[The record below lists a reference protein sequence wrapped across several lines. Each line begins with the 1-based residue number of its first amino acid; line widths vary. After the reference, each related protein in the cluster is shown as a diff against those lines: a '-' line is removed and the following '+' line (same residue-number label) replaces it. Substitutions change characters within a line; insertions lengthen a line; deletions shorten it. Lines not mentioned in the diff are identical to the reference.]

1 MNWKSSI
8 AEDNMRSLTEG
19 HTEDFVEPF
28 PRKNANKTI
37 IFTRNAAALVITL
50 FLTPPLLLLALRG
63 YLKSKRELGL

>member
-28 PRKNANKTI
+28 PRKDRDRKSTLSRDV
-37 IFTRNAAALVITL
+37 TTLVITL